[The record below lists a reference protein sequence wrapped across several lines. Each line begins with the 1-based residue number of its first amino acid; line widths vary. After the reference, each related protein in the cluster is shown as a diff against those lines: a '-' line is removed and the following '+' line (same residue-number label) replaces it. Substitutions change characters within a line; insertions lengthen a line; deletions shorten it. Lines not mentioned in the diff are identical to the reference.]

1 MNAFVIPWRARQYG
15 HRMPGGRNRES
26 RGSRESLQPHFLE
39 KHSFSEFWFFNIV
52 PAADGQN
59 IPDFPDI
66 PGFRCRTSSSAVRQ
80 EGAWLS
86 LFVPGS

>member
-39 KHSFSEFWFFNIV
+39 KHSFSEFWFFSIV

-59 IPDFPDI
+59 IPHFPD
-66 PGFRCRTSSSAVRQ
+66 GGGKTRQ
-80 EGAWLS
+80 TL
-86 LFVPGS
+86 